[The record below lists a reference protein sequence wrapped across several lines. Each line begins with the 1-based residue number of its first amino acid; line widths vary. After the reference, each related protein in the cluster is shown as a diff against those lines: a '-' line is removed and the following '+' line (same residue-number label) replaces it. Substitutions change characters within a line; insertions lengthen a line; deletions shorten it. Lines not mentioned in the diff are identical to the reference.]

1 MIRKLSNYAG
11 KAFIFT
17 NNCKY
22 SPHFFKGYLFGGI
35 CLNNQTK
42 SDDGKI
48 SLMNI
53 IFKHTLGMWLLL
65 FKVSLIS
72 VGRPYEAITER

>member
-1 MIRKLSNYAG
+1 MIRKLSNYAE
-11 KAFIFT
+11 KAFILK

-22 SPHFFKGYLFGGI
+22 SPHFFKGYLVGGI